1 MADPLIENH
10 FGRDAR
16 IGAGDDNGVGLLSL
30 LVSVA
35 LRLTYTLCQRQQVA
49 PEVAASEEGVA
60 FLQVFPYLLGSVQVL
75 FCGNLME
82 SVRVSV
88 RVSESEVVLYRCG

>member
-16 IGAGDDNGVGLLSL
+16 IRASDDNGVGLLPL
-30 LVSVA
+30 LVCVA
-35 LRLTYTLCQRQQVA
+35 LRLADTLTQRQQVA

-75 FCGNLME
+75 CCGSLI
-82 SVRVSV
+82 
-88 RVSESEVVLYRCG
+88 ESECACECESERE